1 MVRTFGK
8 TKLSPLLTGISLL
21 FAILLAIV
29 FIIVASARWGWHPFF
44 CLLLATLGLGL
55 GIGLPPTGVLDRIR
69 EGFGGLLASVGLL
82 IVLGSIIGVALER
95 SGAAHRIADLLLG
108 SGSRPGLRLATLGA
122 VVSVPVFC
130 DSGYIILAGLLPA
143 LAARSGKPVAVLAL
157 SLAGGLYLT
166 HTLMPPT
173 PGPLAA
179 AANLGADGALG
190 TIMLLAAIVCLPT
203 LLVIWQGA
211 ARLGATV
218 EAVPPVSER
227 EAPSDRL
234 PSASASL
241 LPLLLPVLLIALG
254 SLLRMVTDGDYPLL
268 FFLFDPTVALLLGCG
283 LALRL
288 PHTDRRLDWI
298 ADALSLAGPILII
311 TGLGG
316 AFGAVLKAST
326 LATDIASWMEGEAVS
341 GSALLLLGF
350 GIAALLKTA
359 QGSSTGAL
367 VIASSVL
374 FPLLP
379 LAGFANDLE
388 LALMTLAIGA
398 GAMTVSHANDS
409 YFWVVTRFAGIEVG
423 DAYRSYTVLTGVM
436 GVTSF
441 LTVLVVYWV
450 STLL

>member
-1 MVRTFGK
+1 M
-8 TKLSPLLTGISLL
+8 L
-21 FAILLAIV
+21 LLAILASIA
-29 FIIVASARWGWHPFF
+29 FIVLGSTRLGWHPFF
-44 CLLLATLGLGL
+44 CLLLATVGLGL
-55 GIGLPPTGVLDRIR
+55 VIGFAPLEVIELVRT
-69 EGFGGLLASVGLL
+69 GFGSLLGSVGLL

-95 SGAAHRIADLLLG
+95 SGAARRIADLLIG
-108 SGSRPGLRLATLGA
+108 DGGRPGLRLTTLGA

-179 AANLGADGALG
+179 AANLGATDSLG
-190 TIMLLAAIVCLPT
+190 TIMLLAAIVCVPV
-203 LLVIWQGA
+203 LLIIWRTA
-211 ARLGATV
+211 AYLGANV
-218 EAVPPVSER
+218 VAVPPTPADADSTTSMPT
-227 EAPSDRL
+227 AT
-234 PSASASL
+234 ASL
-241 LPLLLPVLLIALG
+241 LPLLVPVLLIALG
-254 SLLRMVTDGDYPLL
+254 SLLRLL
-268 FFLFDPTVALLLGCG
+268 TTEEYGLLYFLFDPTVALLVGCG

-288 PHTDRRLDWI
+288 PHAGDRPGWI
-298 ADALSLAGPILII
+298 GSALGLAGPILII

-316 AFGAVLKAST
+316 SFGAVLKAST
-326 LATDIASWMEGEAVS
+326 LAADIAGWMEGEAVS
-341 GSALLLLGF
+341 GTSLLLLGF
-350 GIAALLKTA
+350 GVAALLKTA

-379 LAGFANDLE
+379 LAGLTGEVN

-409 YFWVVTRFAGIEVG
+409 YFWVVTRFAGIQVG

-436 GVTSF
+436 GLASF
-441 LTVLVVYWV
+441 AVVLVMYWISGLV
-450 STLL
+450 G